1 MKVKILTGAYS
12 GSVGEAV
19 KVDTSEGY
27 PWVQVLLESKSNV
40 WVSLD
45 QLEKLEEGE
54 KDGY

>member
-12 GSVGEAV
+12 GSGGEAV
-19 KVDTSEGY
+19 KVDTREGY

-54 KDGY
+54 